1 MPRLDPGEPGS
12 SSPCYWR
19 PASWGWK
26 SWTQTPQVIGPGAYC
41 LDRIQNDRVVRRGYN
56 REVDAYFSQL
66 GARLR
71 RRSTS
76 AQRRNGHEPKLEDE
90 VIRLRERAPSFE
102 QVVGEAAALLEEAD
116 REPSGRLPRR
126 EPQGRKRSPPS
137 HRLHI
142 APG

>member
-1 MPRLDPGEPGS
+1 MIAEPWHMVGLAEWLPCDGPLTSLS
-12 SSPCYWR
+12 S
-19 PASWGWK
+19 
-26 SWTQTPQVIGPGAYC
+26 
-41 LDRIQNDRVVRRGYN
+41 
-56 REVDAYFSQL
+56 
-66 GARLR
+66 GARLQ

-102 QVVGEAAALLEEAD
+102 QAVGEAAALLQEAD
-116 REPSGRLPRR
+116 REPSGRLPPTRTAGT
-126 EPQGRKRSPPS
+126 QTFTLS

>member
-26 SWTQTPQVIGPGAYC
+26 SWPQTPQVIGPGAYC

-56 REVDAYFSQL
+56 REVDAYISQL

-71 RRSTS
+71 RRSTR

-90 VIRLRERAPSFE
+90 VIRLREWAPSFE
-102 QVVGEAAALLEEAD
+102 QVVGEAAALLQEAD
-116 REPSGRLPRR
+116 REPSGRLPPTRTAGT
-126 EPQGRKRSPPS
+126 QTFTLS